1 MPLGLTLHDQGG
13 TLRVVSH
20 GASAVELTVSD
31 VDDPR
36 RVVEVVA
43 MERGYAGVWTGSSAR
58 LVPGTAYSVRVDGD
72 PAPGDSFDPTRH
84 LLDPYARGLVQVGP
98 AAWRSVATREVP
110 A

>member
-43 MERGYAGVWTGSSAR
+43 MERGDGGVWTGSSAR

-84 LLDPYARGLVQVGP
+84 LLDPYARGLVQVG
-98 AAWRSVATREVP
+98 
-110 A
+110 